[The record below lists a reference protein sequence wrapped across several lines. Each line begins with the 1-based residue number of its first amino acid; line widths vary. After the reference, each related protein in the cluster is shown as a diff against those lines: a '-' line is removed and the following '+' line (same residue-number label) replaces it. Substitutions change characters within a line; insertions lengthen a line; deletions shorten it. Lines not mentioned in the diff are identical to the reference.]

1 MATFVLIHGAWHGGW
16 CWARVTDRLRAQG
29 HTVFA
34 PSLSGLAEHGNRI
47 DAAIGHDVHIEDTTR
62 VIEWND
68 LDNVVL
74 VGHSYGG
81 TIAAFLAAR
90 YLEMG
95 VPHPRAVLL
104 SAPGTG
110 PLKGGRLT
118 DYQGIP
124 ADA

>member
-81 TIAAFLAAR
+81 LVVTGAAAGMVRKANVNVAR
-90 YLEMG
+90 QESADRQ
-95 VPHPRAVLL
+95 HDRAR
-104 SAPGTG
+104 A
-110 PLKGGRLT
+110 KA
-118 DYQGIP
+118 Q
-124 ADA
+124 A